1 MFEKSKLE
9 WIRHIDFILID
20 GLCQQAAFALSY
32 GLCFGL
38 SSPYADRDYLTLAFV
53 FALLTFFVSVAFD
66 TFDGVLARGY
76 YREFTSAMRHVF
88 LVEGCAFV
96 YLFGVQRG
104 HIYSR
109 VFAFSMIPLY
119 IGTTYLGRL
128 IWKKWVRKGRAG
140 NSGKSIIVIA
150 PRERMGPCIEN
161 ISFLD
166 QKDYSFVGA
175 ILMGEECG
183 GSRIGKT
190 PVVADYSAALN
201 YIRREWVDEVFID
214 LSMEEGYPV
223 KLIRQIKQMGV
234 VLHIA
239 LTSRG
244 STMENAQQ
252 LERMGEYTVLTI
264 GINGA
269 SPMQLWLK
277 RLMDIAGGA
286 VGCLITAVLFVIF
299 ALPIY
304 ISSPGPIFFCQERIG
319 RNGKKFKLYKF
330 RTMVPDAERQKE
342 ALLAGNRVEG
352 GRMFKLDEDPRII
365 GLKRMPDGTVK
376 KGIGSFLRETSL
388 DEFPQMLNILRGDMS
403 LVGIRPPT
411 LDEWEQYEPHHRARM
426 SFRPGL
432 TGLWQISGR
441 SAITDFEEVVRLDT
455 KYIDDWNLGLDIK
468 ILLKTIGVVVSRR
481 GAL

>member
-1 MFEKSKLE
+1 
-9 WIRHIDFILID
+9 
-20 GLCQQAAFALSY
+20 
-32 GLCFGL
+32 
-38 SSPYADRDYLTLAFV
+38 
-53 FALLTFFVSVAFD
+53 
-66 TFDGVLARGY
+66 
-76 YREFTSAMRHVF
+76 
-88 LVEGCAFV
+88 
-96 YLFGVQRG
+96 
-104 HIYSR
+104 
-109 VFAFSMIPLY
+109 
-119 IGTTYLGRL
+119 
-128 IWKKWVRKGRAG
+128 
-140 NSGKSIIVIA
+140 
-150 PRERMGPCIEN
+150 
-161 ISFLD
+161 
-166 QKDYSFVGA
+166 
-175 ILMGEECG
+175 
-183 GSRIGKT
+183 
-190 PVVADYSAALN
+190 
-201 YIRREWVDEVFID
+201 
-214 LSMEEGYPV
+214 
-223 KLIRQIKQMGV
+223 
-234 VLHIA
+234 
-239 LTSRG
+239 
-244 STMENAQQ
+244 
-252 LERMGEYTVLTI
+252 
-264 GINGA
+264 
-269 SPMQLWLK
+269 MQLWLK